1 MKNILHKIGTAVI
14 LSSAFFFAGCEPE
27 FEEKE
32 ITVSAGPLDLSK
44 YVAIGNSLTAGFQDG
59 GLYLEG
65 QVNSYPNILAY
76 QFSYA
81 GGGQF
86 VQPLFSNEQF
96 NGSGYLRLTGFTTS
110 GSPIIAPVTTSLAV
124 RTDAAALPG
133 GPRLAKFA
141 NPATIQNW
149 GVPGISVL
157 SSSQAAYGGINPY
170 YERLLTD
177 AEVGQVPYVQKV
189 LSTKPTFFSLWLGN
203 NDVLTYATNGAVVDP
218 NNPFSGLT
226 DPTTFRAIY
235 TQLVTGLVQ
244 GGTEGVIA
252 NIPDVTAVPYFTT
265 VTQDMV
271 RRSAGNNQLVIY
283 IRTGEGQADVRPIEA
298 GDYILL
304 TTQAAIG
311 RADNFNGT
319 TIPHG
324 FHPLNPLTDKEVLDK
339 AEVEEVRGRTIAL
352 NQIIKEVATANKIPV
367 FDTFDF
373 FNKRKSGFMQNGIGY
388 SAAFITGNLFSLDGI
403 HLTPRG
409 YAIVANEFINTI
421 NSHYKSTI
429 PTIDVTQ
436 FRTVLIP

>member
-96 NGSGYLRLTGFTTS
+96 NGSGYLRLTGFSNGLPLTES
-110 GSPIIAPVTTSLAV
+110 VTTKLAV
-124 RTDAAALPG
+124 RGVGADGKTPLLTKFTDEV
-133 GPRLAKFA
+133 
-141 NPATIQNW
+141 QNL
-149 GVPGISVL
+149 GVPGIKMKDVVTPG
-157 SSSQAAYGGINPY
+157 YGYNNPQGFNQY
-170 YERLLTD
+170 YERLLSD
-177 AEVGQVPYVQKV
+177 QVSPTGALMPYVNKV
-189 LSTKPTFFSLWLGN
+189 ASVTKATFFTMWLGN
-203 NDVLTYATNGAVVDP
+203 NDVLGYAT
-218 NNPFSGLT
+218 SGGMSPIST
-226 DPTTFRAIY
+226 DQEF
-235 TQLVTGLVQ
+235 QTGLNAMLAVLPAQ
-244 GGTEGVIA
+244 GVII

-265 VTQDMV
+265 KATAGIMMQAQAANAKLYITTGAGAV
-271 RRSAGNNQLVIY
+271 R
-283 IRTGEGQADVRPIEA
+283 EA
-298 GDYILL
+298 KATDYVLL
-304 TTQAAIG
+304 TSTV
-311 RADNFNGT
+311 GT
-319 TIPHG
+319 PETVTGVPQQIPHG
-324 FHPLNPLTDKEVLDK
+324 FSPLNPLKNQEVLDE
-339 AEVEEVRGRTIAL
+339 AETQTVKEATQRFNGMLSAAATTKKVAFADMNAYFNRIKPGFSL
-352 NQIIKEVATANKIPV
+352 NGVN
-367 FDTFDF
+367 
-373 FNKRKSGFMQNGIGY
+373 Y
-388 SAAFITGNLFSLDGI
+388 SPAFITGNLFSLDGI

-409 YAIVANEFINTI
+409 YAIVANELINTI